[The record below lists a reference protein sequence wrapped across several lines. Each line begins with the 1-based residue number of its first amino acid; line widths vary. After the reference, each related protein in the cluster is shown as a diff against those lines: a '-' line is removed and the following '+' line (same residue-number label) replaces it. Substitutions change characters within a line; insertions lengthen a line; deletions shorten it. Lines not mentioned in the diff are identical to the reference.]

1 MAKRHRVVL
10 PSLSKS
16 TKGKVVGFSLFTK
29 LEPRNVQLL
38 EEHGYEVTDNVK
50 VTEYRLLAPRLFQ
63 PFLLFVYMLL
73 QDFLKGQPFNS
84 NRYPYYLMFLV
95 SIYNQDLSEKQTKKL
110 DEYLGESQRE
120 MQINGKTFTFKKTS
134 SVKEEK
140 QDVVNTP
147 PAVVEPTPKKIIL
160 IASSYAGVG
169 KSVFSNSLVESIG
182 EDTALK
188 LAFMDELRGQ
198 LAYLFSISNLSPDA
212 FFPENYN
219 KTKNVAY
226 RYSEDIDP
234 FVLREL
240 ICDYS
245 DLLQKYFGKTY
256 WAAQATDFMKNT
268 DSNVFVIDDLRR
280 PIELD
285 YLRKQF
291 GAENIITVYLTK
303 EDAIKPELAGSSL
316 AYEGLLDP
324 NEFDIQFEFNSDWSN
339 TTDLIKTITERL

>member
-16 TKGKVVGFSLFTK
+16 SKKKVVGFSLLTK
-29 LEPRNVQLL
+29 LEPRNVKLL
-38 EEHGYEVTDNVK
+38 EEHGYEVTANVK
-50 VTEYRLLAPRLFQ
+50 VTEYKLLPPRLFQ
-63 PFLLFVYMLL
+63 PFLLFVYMIL
-73 QDFLKGQPFNS
+73 QDFLKGRPFNS

-95 SIYNQDLSEKQTKKL
+95 AVYQKELSPKQQKVL
-110 DEYLGESQRE
+110 DSHLKESQRE
-120 MQINGKTFTFKKTS
+120 IQVNGKSFTFKTP

-140 QDVVNTP
+140 QAVVNTP
-147 PAVVEPTPKKIIL
+147 PVVVEPTPKKIIL

-256 WAAQATDFMKNT
+256 WASQTTDFMKNT
-268 DSNVFVIDDLRR
+268 DSKVFVIDDLRR

>member
-1 MAKRHRVVL
+1 MAKKHRVVL

-29 LEPRNVQLL
+29 LEPRNVKLL
-38 EEHGYEVTDNVK
+38 EEHGYDVEENINVASYK
-50 VTEYRLLAPRLFQ
+50 VLPSSKFNSFFLFM
-63 PFLLFVYMLL
+63 YMLL
-73 QDFLKGQPFNS
+73 QDFLRGTPFNS

-95 SIYNQDLSEKQTKKL
+95 AVYRTELSTKQKVFL
-110 DEYLGESQRE
+110 DSFLDKTGDRE
-120 MQINGKTFTFKKTS
+120 MQVNGVTFHFKKTP

-140 QDVVNTP
+140 QEVVNTTP
-147 PAVVEPTPKKIIL
+147 VVDHSPKKIIL

-169 KSVFSNSLVESIG
+169 KSVFSNALVEAIG

-188 LAFMDELRGQ
+188 LAFMDDLRGQ
-198 LAYLFSISNLSPDA
+198 LAYLFSMSNISPEA

-219 KTKNVAY
+219 KTKNVAH
-226 RYSEDIDP
+226 RYSEQYEP

-245 DLLQKYFGKTY
+245 DLLQKYFGVTY
-256 WAAQATDFMKNT
+256 WASQTTSFINDA
-268 DSNVFVIDDLRR
+268 DSKVFVIDDLRR

-291 GAENIITVYLTK
+291 GAENVITVYLTK
-303 EDAIKPELAGSSL
+303 EDAVKPLLNGTSL